1 MCGKNLNFPSMTIS
15 HMTECLAFKRD
26 RHSARTVHPVDQM
39 RNKGEIDAAA
49 KPERMIGEDRRRGR
63 YTLLQTG

>member
-1 MCGKNLNFPSMTIS
+1 MKIS

-39 RNKGEIDAAA
+39 RNKGKIDAAA
-49 KPERMIGEDRRRGR
+49 KPERMIGEDRRRGEVHSPPNWLKSCSKC
-63 YTLLQTG
+63 TK

>member
-1 MCGKNLNFPSMTIS
+1 MWKNLNFPSMTIS